1 MRIEIC
7 IYHLFLEMAEID
19 NKTKNDLIQKVQE
32 LKEFKQ
38 RLLEFE
44 RKSKEI
50 LERLSDLEE
59 VEATLQAL

>member
-1 MRIEIC
+1 
-7 IYHLFLEMAEID
+7 MAIID
-19 NKTKNDLIQKVQE
+19 DKVKDDLIQKVQE

-38 RLLEFE
+38 KLLEFE
-44 RKSKEI
+44 RKSKEM